1 MKAKKSM
8 EIYLYCLLKLGSKW
22 GGLLK
27 PHTDRFI
34 SWKVELYALYRRLGG
49 QKVRSGRV
57 RKTSPL
63 PGFAP
68 RTVQAV
74 ASRYTAHAA
83 NKIKYYFLIQRLVSV
98 CPTLIILFLLVTCLF
113 SSKCLSEHLNGHH
126 IVHVK

>member
-1 MKAKKSM
+1 MGWFVKAT
-8 EIYLYCLLKLGSKW
+8 
-22 GGLLK
+22 
-27 PHTDRFI
+27 TDLFT

-49 QKVRSGRV
+49 HQVRFGRM

-74 ASRYTAHAA
+74 ASRYTAHAV

>member
-1 MKAKKSM
+1 MGTRS
-8 EIYLYCLLKLGSKW
+8 G
-22 GGLLK
+22 
-27 PHTDRFI
+27 P
-34 SWKVELYALYRRLGG
+34 
-49 QKVRSGRV
+49 VRSGRV

-74 ASRYTAHAA
+74 ASRYTAHAY

-98 CPTLIILFLLVTCLF
+98 CPKLIILFQLVTCLF
-113 SSKCLSEHLNGHH
+113 SSKCLSKHLNGQR